1 MVAIPTGIISA
12 GFVEHYSLISEGRNY
27 MLSDETEFKE
37 VLIKP
42 QSEWKDKKIKEL
54 DISRLAM
61 IVMIRRKDQVII
73 PRGDTVIR
81 ADDKV
86 IMYTKR
92 N

>member
-1 MVAIPTGIISA
+1 MSASVSGSMISLTRGDTLRLTIGIIQNGEPYEPNPGDIVRFA
-12 GFVEHYSLISEGRNY
+12 L
-27 MLSDETEFKE
+27 K
-37 VLIKP
+37 
-42 QSEWKDKKIKEL
+42 KKIKEL